1 MYLVNIPINCDKF
14 YRTKDKGLLLNELKE
29 YNANRVFLNF
39 ETVLDGHILLYNE
52 EEYQRQIS
60 RMKEACDF
68 FKQNGYEVG
77 AWFWGLQ
84 FDEQF
89 PFTTIKTLNGKK
101 IDRFACPT
109 DPEFIKTFKQCIVDV
124 AKTGVDIILLNDDIR
139 FGAWGGFGCIC
150 DNHIRMIRNELEE
163 NIDETRL
170 VELILSGGKNK
181 YRDAFLKA
189 NRLSIENYAIE
200 MRNAVDSVNPNVRL
214 GFCACMT
221 SWDIDGDAFDISR
234 LLAGKTKPI
243 LRLIGAPYWACE
255 KSFGNRLQDV
265 IELERM
271 EASWNRYDDIELVAE
286 GDVYPRPRLN
296 CSANYLEGFDTAL
309 RASGEL
315 DGILKISI
323 DYVSN
328 PEYEKGYL
336 KQYLKNK
343 PIYSAIEKHFTNKS
357 HIGIRVYES
366 QNKVAL
372 MQMPNALGEK
382 SDMEEVFYSSAARV
396 LSANAIPTV
405 YEGLGVTGIA
415 FGENAYA
422 LDKNSFSC
430 GLIIDA
436 LAAKILTDRGIDVGI
451 DRFGA
456 KIPIR
461 FQYIPED
468 DNYIIAQRASVF
480 DIKIKPSAEIVSL
493 AARTLDNPE
502 LPFCYRYQNAD
513 GQKFLV
519 FNCIAKKCEAHLR
532 HYANAKIIAYNTEW
546 LSGNKLPAFCFG
558 HPNLYLQCKEDDES
572 TVVGIWNFFEDEAIE
587 PVINLGQSY
596 KSAEFLC
603 GSGNLCESTVKLDD
617 IPPYAFRGIVLKK

>member
-1 MYLVNIPINCDKF
+1 
-14 YRTKDKGLLLNELKE
+14 
-29 YNANRVFLNF
+29 
-39 ETVLDGHILLYNE
+39 
-52 EEYQRQIS
+52 
-60 RMKEACDF
+60 
-68 FKQNGYEVG
+68 
-77 AWFWGLQ
+77 
-84 FDEQF
+84 
-89 PFTTIKTLNGKK
+89 
-101 IDRFACPT
+101 
-109 DPEFIKTFKQCIVDV
+109 
-124 AKTGVDIILLNDDIR
+124 
-139 FGAWGGFGCIC
+139 
-150 DNHIRMIRNELEE
+150 
-163 NIDETRL
+163 
-170 VELILSGGKNK
+170 
-181 YRDAFLKA
+181 
-189 NRLSIENYAIE
+189 
-200 MRNAVDSVNPNVRL
+200 
-214 GFCACMT
+214 
-221 SWDIDGDAFDISR
+221 
-234 LLAGKTKPI
+234 
-243 LRLIGAPYWACE
+243 
-255 KSFGNRLQDV
+255 
-265 IELERM
+265 
-271 EASWNRYDDIELVAE
+271 
-286 GDVYPRPRLN
+286 
-296 CSANYLEGFDTAL
+296 
-309 RASGEL
+309 
-315 DGILKISI
+315 
-323 DYVSN
+323 
-328 PEYEKGYL
+328 
-336 KQYLKNK
+336 
-343 PIYSAIEKHFTNKS
+343 
-357 HIGIRVYES
+357 
-366 QNKVAL
+366 

-532 HYANAKIIAYNTEW
+532 HYANAKIIADNTEW

-558 HPNLYLQCKEDDES
+558 HPNLYLQCKADDES